1 MSLLTIGTMAFDSI
15 ETPFGGVDKVVGGA
29 CTYISWAASYFTN
42 EINLVSI
49 VGEDFP
55 QEEMVQLRDRG
66 VNLDGLEIKKNA
78 KTFFWAGKYHDN
90 MISRDTITTDL
101 NVLDDFDPVLPEK
114 FKKSEFI
121 MLGNLTPAIQ
131 QQVIDQL
138 DSKNKPFIAL
148 DTMNFW
154 MDIAMEELKKV
165 ISNVDVLIIND
176 EEARQLSNEFVLV
189 KAAKLI
195 HAMGPKYLII
205 KKGEHG
211 AMLFYKNEIF
221 YAPALPLEEVKDPT
235 GAGDTFAGG
244 FMGYLAK
251 TGDTSFENMKRALI
265 YGSTMASFCV
275 QEFGLANLK
284 NLNSELINN
293 RAKKFIDLVAFD
305 LKQ

>member
-1 MSLLTIGTMAFDSI
+1 MSLLTVGTVAFDSI

-29 CTYISWAASYFTN
+29 CTYISWAASYFTD

-55 QEEMVQLRDRG
+55 SSELKQLEDRG
-66 VNLDGLEIKKNA
+66 VDLEGLEIKKNA

-114 FKKSEFI
+114 YKRSDFV
-121 MLGNLTPAIQ
+121 MLGNLTPTIQ
-131 QQVIDQL
+131 DQVLVQL
-138 DSKNKPFIAL
+138 NDTEGAFVAL

-154 MDIAMEELKKV
+154 MDIAMEKLKEV
-165 ISNVDVLIIND
+165 ISKVDVLIIND
-176 EEARQLSNEFVLV
+176 EEARQLSEEFSLV
-189 KAAKLI
+189 GAAKAI
-195 HAMGPKYLII
+195 HKMGPEYLII

-211 AMLFYKNEIF
+211 AMLFHSGDIF
-221 YAPALPLEEVKDPT
+221 FAPALPLKEVKDPT

-251 TGDTSFENMKRALI
+251 TGDTSFDNMKRALI

-275 QEFGLANLK
+275 QEFGLDNLK
-284 NLNSELINN
+284 DLNDTKINE
-293 RAKKFIDLVAFD
+293 RVKRFSDLVSFD
-305 LKQ
+305 IV